1 MVIWSYG
8 HMVPL
13 EHIHSDIGH
22 MVPLEHIHSDI
33 GHMVPLEHIHS
44 DIGHNYGATG
54 NHWCHWEGMVD
65 DVRHG
70 LTISPRLRCGL
81 LTAHS

>member
-1 MVIWSYG
+1 
-8 HMVPL
+8 MVPL

-33 GHMVPLEHIHS
+33 LNMVPLEHIQS

-54 NHWCHWEGMVD
+54 NH
-65 DVRHG
+65 
-70 LTISPRLRCGL
+70 T
-81 LTAHS
+81 